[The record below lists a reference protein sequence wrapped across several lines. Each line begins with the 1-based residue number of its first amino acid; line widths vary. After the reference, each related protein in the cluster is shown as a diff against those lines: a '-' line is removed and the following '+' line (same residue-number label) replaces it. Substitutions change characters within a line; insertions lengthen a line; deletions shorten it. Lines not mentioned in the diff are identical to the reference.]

1 MNSCVMHSFPQCWQ
15 KGQCLLFDAVYL
27 LYVVIIFVQVLL
39 IIKPLFLLGKS
50 ASEATV
56 DGCKAMTE
64 RVGSS
69 AGAIT
74 LSNKGEVGIGFTSD
88 RMAWAYQCRGK
99 VYSGVNKDDQFCED
113 A

>member
-1 MNSCVMHSFPQCWQ
+1 MS
-15 KGQCLLFDAVYL
+15 
-27 LYVVIIFVQVLL
+27 VQILL
-39 IIKPLFLLGKS
+39 ISKALFFFLGKS
-50 ASEATV
+50 TNEATL
-56 DGCKAMTE
+56 DGCKAMTD

-74 LSNKGEVGIGFTSD
+74 VSNKGEIGIGFTSD

-99 VYSGVNKDDQFCED
+99 VCSGIDKDDKFCED